1 MLHFTRKMYNKIIV
15 LFAAT
20 FLFGCLQKKNNTG
33 DVAASV
39 NDVFFTETM
48 LKRVIATNPDI
59 HANEHINAW
68 INNELLYQAAVGMDV
83 PLDIQ
88 LKATIKKISKSLTI
102 KTYIDLLCN
111 GSLKATNQEIKEYYK
126 KNKEQF
132 LRYKPA
138 ARINHFIISDKKEAT
153 KIKSVLAKHKHGTK
167 RDKLFIN
174 NRVFSGIIT
183 EGALNKKLDKLIFTK
198 RKKKNIVGPL
208 YLKNKF
214 HLIEILEIF
223 PKGSP
228 LGLDFV
234 HDEIYQ
240 RLINKKLASKKDE
253 ILDSLKNEAEI
264 VVNNKIKK

>member
-1 MLHFTRKMYNKIIV
+1 MLHFTHKMYNKITV

-33 DVAASV
+33 DVAARV
-39 NDVFFTETM
+39 NDIFFTETM
-48 LKRVIATNPDI
+48 LKRAVATNPDI
-59 HANEHINAW
+59 RANEHINAW

-83 PLDIQ
+83 PLDIK
-88 LKATIKKISKSLTI
+88 LKSTINKISRSLTI
-102 KTYIDLLCN
+102 KTYLDLLCN
-111 GSLKATNQEIKEYYK
+111 GSLKITNQEIKEYYN

-132 LRYKPA
+132 FRHKPA

-153 KIKSVLAKHKHGTK
+153 KIKSVLAKNKHGMK

-183 EGALNKKLDKLIFTK
+183 EGVLNKNLDKLVFTK
-198 RKKKNIVGPL
+198 RKKKNIVGPF

-214 HLIEILEIF
+214 HLIEILETF
-223 PKGSP
+223 QKGSP
-228 LGLDFV
+228 LGLDLV

-240 RLINKKLASKKDE
+240 RLINKKLALKKDE
-253 ILDSLKNEAEI
+253 ILDSLRNEAEI
-264 VVNNKIKK
+264 VVNNKTIK